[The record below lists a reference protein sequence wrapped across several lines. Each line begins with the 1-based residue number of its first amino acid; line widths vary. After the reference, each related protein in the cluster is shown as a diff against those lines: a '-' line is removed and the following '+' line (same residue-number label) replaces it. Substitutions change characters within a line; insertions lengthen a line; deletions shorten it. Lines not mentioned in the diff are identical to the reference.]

1 MAAVDEDSLDLKN
14 GEADQP
20 YQLILLYG
28 PISET
33 LQALNRA
40 MLQKC
45 REPLLTRQS

>member
-1 MAAVDEDSLDLKN
+1 MAAVDEDSLDLKT
-14 GEADQP
+14 GEVDQP

-40 MLQKC
+40 MLKSV
-45 REPLLTRQS
+45 ESPY